1 MSSRAVAAGRLTSL
15 CLSIRITP
23 IRVRGGVY
31 NPFRDRP
38 WSFLF
43 IYPPTYAWLAGM
55 SQMFMAKTNF
65 QSRIICMRNVTNI
78 FLNTKL
84 FFLISP
90 SPTGGVTRPV
100 GGSGMA
106 MGAPLG
112 QTGSTRFLRRPRSCP
127 MAEGRRRSHS
137 RHGEPSSLPRA
148 VRARSH
154 ACAPRPLERRKSAS
168 CGGRHL
174 KPPSRVVVRKGDMK
188 GTTEF
193 SKKIKEDK
201 TIGQNI
207 DPKNGIP
214 LSRIL

>member
-84 FFLISP
+84 FFLNFAKSNRGSYP
-90 SPTGGVTRPV
+90 AGGWV
-100 GGSGMA
+100 GHGH
-106 MGAPLG
+106 
-112 QTGSTRFLRRPRSCP
+112 
-127 MAEGRRRSHS
+127 GR
-137 RHGEPSSLPRA
+137 
-148 VRARSH
+148 
-154 ACAPRPLERRKSAS
+154 APRPNRIDSVPEAPALMSHGRRA
-168 CGGRHL
+168 
-174 KPPSRVVVRKGDMK
+174 PPVAF
-188 GTTEF
+188 EAW
-193 SKKIKEDK
+193 
-201 TIGQNI
+201 
-207 DPKNGIP
+207 
-214 LSRIL
+214 